1 MQSINKLTNQTNN
14 QNEQTAFQSL
24 VLDICTK
31 LINIP
36 SNKVNDIINDALHWV
51 GEFVNADRAYVMKY
65 DHVKLV
71 CSNTHEWVKKGVEP
85 QIDLLQD
92 VPVEMYYEVYDLH
105 FNGKTFYASNVA
117 KLKDPKL
124 RELLLN
130 QDIYSLILI
139 PMMNDDECLGF
150 IGFDSLS
157 SSQKWNEQ
165 QLNILQILSTVLA
178 NAFVRCDYEI
188 KLIDATTKAEFAN
201 RAKSEFLANMS
212 HEIRT
217 PMNGIIGMSEL
228 LMSTKLTQEQE
239 TFAQIIFS
247 SCETLMRIINDILDL
262 SKIEAREL
270 ELVESDFDL
279 IAAIEDTMEILSAK
293 AEDKKLQFAYIVK
306 EDVPNFAV
314 GDIGRFQQI
323 LINLINNAIKF
334 TDVGHVGVFV
344 ELLKNNQQDFEI
356 KVSVTDSGIGIK
368 KEKLGQ
374 LFMPFKQLESSIA
387 KKYGGTGLGLSIT
400 KELIQRMG
408 GYVEVESVYGKGSE
422 FVFTVKFK
430 QSEKYANNLLQNKE
444 IKGKTA
450 IIVDDN
456 ELNLVLLEN
465 ILKPTG
471 LQIHKCGSGMEV
483 LGLLN
488 NPNNSFDLIIID
500 HAMPEMD
507 GITLARRINQLE
519 LPNVPHKVL
528 LSSITRNAEDDNFN
542 SLNFYKHL
550 KKPIRK
556 SKILDTINDI
566 FIKEVVINHKQ
577 EKIHYS
583 SLLNTSRLLVV
594 EDNSVN
600 QLVILAMLKKL
611 GYQAEVAANG
621 IDAIRKLKAEPY
633 DLVLMDCQMPLKNG
647 YDTTRDIR
655 LGKAGAFNQSVP
667 ILGISATALK
677 EDIDTA
683 LQAGMDGYLSK
694 PLKLE
699 PLGNKIEQMLNM
711 TKVNEPSI
719 IISEPKMPK
728 DALSETY
735 NLDELIDLADGDM
748 VFLEEM
754 VNTFVYAT
762 FADLELLNNA
772 IDKNDFYEIAALCH
786 KIVSP
791 CKHFG
796 LYSISKDLKYIEVNI
811 EKASKTDKM
820 GLIDKL
826 STLIGNLTNILQELK
841 VIDLKKTI
849 KL

>member
-1 MQSINKLTNQTNN
+1 
-14 QNEQTAFQSL
+14 
-24 VLDICTK
+24 
-31 LINIP
+31 
-36 SNKVNDIINDALHWV
+36 
-51 GEFVNADRAYVMKY
+51 
-65 DHVKLV
+65 
-71 CSNTHEWVKKGVEP
+71 
-85 QIDLLQD
+85 
-92 VPVEMYYEVYDLH
+92 
-105 FNGKTFYASNVA
+105 
-117 KLKDPKL
+117 
-124 RELLLN
+124 
-130 QDIYSLILI
+130 
-139 PMMNDDECLGF
+139 
-150 IGFDSLS
+150 
-157 SSQKWNEQ
+157 
-165 QLNILQILSTVLA
+165 
-178 NAFVRCDYEI
+178 
-188 KLIDATTKAEFAN
+188 
-201 RAKSEFLANMS
+201 
-212 HEIRT
+212 
-217 PMNGIIGMSEL
+217 
-228 LMSTKLTQEQE
+228 MSTKLTQEQE

-247 SCETLMRIINDILDL
+247 SCETLLRIINDILDL

-306 EDVPNFAV
+306 DDVPNFAV

-344 ELLKNNQQDFEI
+344 ELQKNNRQDFAI

-368 KEKLGQ
+368 KEKLDQ
-374 LFMPFKQLESSIA
+374 LFMPFKQLESGIA

-408 GYVEVESVYGKGSE
+408 GYVEVKSIYGKGSE
-422 FVFTVKFK
+422 FIFTVKFK
-430 QSEKYANNLLQNKE
+430 HSSKSANNLLQNNE
-444 IKGKTA
+444 LSGKSA

-456 ELNLVLLEN
+456 ELNLILLEN
-465 ILKPTG
+465 ILKPSG
-471 LQIHKCGSGMEV
+471 LQIHKCSSGMEA

-488 NPNNSFDLIIID
+488 NPRNRFDLIIID

-519 LPNVPHKVL
+519 LPNIPHKIL

-542 SLNFYKHL
+542 ELKFYKHL

-556 SKILDTINDI
+556 SKILDIVHDI
-566 FIKEVVINHKQ
+566 FIKELVINHKEEVPQ
-577 EKIHYS
+577 HS
-583 SLLNTSRLLVV
+583 SLLNSSRLLVV

-621 IDAIRKLKAEPY
+621 VDALRKLKAEPY
-633 DLVLMDCQMPLKNG
+633 DLVLMDCQMPVKNG

-667 ILGISATALK
+667 IIGISATALK
-677 EDIDTA
+677 EDIETA
-683 LQAGMDGYLSK
+683 LQSGMDGYLSK

-699 PLGNKIEQMLNM
+699 PLGNTIQQML
-711 TKVNEPSI
+711 KVINVTHASV
-719 IISEPKMPK
+719 IISEPKVQK
-728 DALSETY
+728 DAFTESY

-748 VFLEEM
+748 AFLEEM

-762 FADLELLNNA
+762 LADLELLKNA
-772 IDKNDFYEIAALCH
+772 IQNNDFYEIAALCH

-796 LYSISKDLKYIEVNI
+796 LFSISKELKYIEVNI
-811 EKASKTDKM
+811 IDASKTDKI
-820 GLIDKL
+820 GLLNKL

-841 VIDLKKTI
+841 LIDLKKTI

>member
-1 MQSINKLTNQTNN
+1 
-14 QNEQTAFQSL
+14 
-24 VLDICTK
+24 
-31 LINIP
+31 
-36 SNKVNDIINDALHWV
+36 
-51 GEFVNADRAYVMKY
+51 MKY

-71 CSNTHEWVKKGVEP
+71 CSNTHEWVKEGVEP
-85 QIDLLQD
+85 QIDLLQE
-92 VPVEMYYEVYDLH
+92 VPVDMYYEVYDLH
-105 FNGKTFYASNVA
+105 IHGKTFYASNVA

-157 SSQKWNEQ
+157 TSQKWNEH

-178 NAFVRCDYEI
+178 NAFVRCDYEK

-247 SCETLMRIINDILDL
+247 SCETLLRIINDILDL

-306 EDVPNFAV
+306 DDVPNFAV

-344 ELLKNNQQDFEI
+344 ELQKNNRQDFAI

-368 KEKLGQ
+368 KEKLDQ
-374 LFMPFKQLESSIA
+374 LFMPFKQLESGIA

-408 GYVEVESVYGKGSE
+408 GYVEVKSIYGKGSE
-422 FVFTVKFK
+422 FIFTVKFK
-430 QSEKYANNLLQNKE
+430 HSSKSANNLLQNNE
-444 IKGKTA
+444 LSGKSA

-456 ELNLVLLEN
+456 ELNLILLEN
-465 ILKPTG
+465 ILKPSG
-471 LQIHKCGSGMEV
+471 LQIHKCSSGMEA

-488 NPNNSFDLIIID
+488 NPRNRFDLIIID

-519 LPNVPHKVL
+519 LPNIPHKIL

-542 SLNFYKHL
+542 ELKFYKHL

-556 SKILDTINDI
+556 SKILDIVHDI
-566 FIKEVVINHKQ
+566 FIKELVINHKEEVPQ
-577 EKIHYS
+577 HS
-583 SLLNTSRLLVV
+583 SLLNSSRLLVV

-621 IDAIRKLKAEPY
+621 VDALRKLKAEPY
-633 DLVLMDCQMPLKNG
+633 DLVLMDCQMPVKNG

-667 ILGISATALK
+667 IIGISATALK
-677 EDIDTA
+677 EDIETA
-683 LQAGMDGYLSK
+683 LQSGMDGYLSK

-699 PLGNKIEQMLNM
+699 PLGNTIQQML
-711 TKVNEPSI
+711 KVINVTHASV
-719 IISEPKMPK
+719 IISEPKVQK
-728 DALSETY
+728 DAFTESY

-748 VFLEEM
+748 AFLEEM

-762 FADLELLNNA
+762 LADLELLKNA
-772 IDKNDFYEIAALCH
+772 IQNNDFYEIAALCH

-796 LYSISKDLKYIEVNI
+796 LFSISKELKHIEVNI
-811 EKASKTDKM
+811 INASKTDKIE
-820 GLIDKL
+820 LLNKL

-841 VIDLKKTI
+841 LIDLKKTI